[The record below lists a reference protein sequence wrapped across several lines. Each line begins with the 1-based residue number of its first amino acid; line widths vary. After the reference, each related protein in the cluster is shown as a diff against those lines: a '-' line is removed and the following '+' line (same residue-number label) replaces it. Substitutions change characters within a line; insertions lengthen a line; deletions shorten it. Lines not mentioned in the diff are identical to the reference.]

1 MTIGIDKNGEKLTIS
16 PEGRIDAVTANDFAK
31 AIDDNIA
38 GVKELVFDFEKLDYI
53 SSAGLRV
60 LLTSQKTM
68 SKVGSMKLIH
78 VADVIMDVFNITGFA
93 DILTIE

>member
-1 MTIGIDKNGEKLTIS
+1 MVIGVNKEGDKLVIT
-16 PEGRIDAVTANDFAK
+16 PEGRIDAATAPEFGKTVEENLE
-31 AIDDNIA
+31 
-38 GVKELVFDFEKLDYI
+38 GVKDLVFDFEKLDYI

-68 SKVGSMKLIH
+68 SKVGKMKLIH
-78 VADVIMDVFNITGFA
+78 VAEVIMDVFNITGFA

>member
-1 MTIGIDKNGEKLTIS
+1 M
-16 PEGRIDAVTANDFAK
+16 V
-31 AIDDNIA
+31 DDNIS
-38 GVKELVFDFEKLDYI
+38 GVNELIFDFEKLDYI

-60 LLTSQKTM
+60 LLTAQKNM
-68 SKVGSMKLIH
+68 SKVGKMKLVH

>member
-1 MTIGIDKNGEKLTIS
+1 MNIGVKKEGETLTIS
-16 PEGRIDAVTANDFAK
+16 PEGRIDAVTSTEFSK
-31 AIDDNIA
+31 VVDDNIS
-38 GVKELVFDFEKLDYI
+38 GVNELIFDFEKLDYI

-60 LLTSQKTM
+60 LLTAQKNM
-68 SKVGSMKLIH
+68 SKVGKMKLVH